1 MTTTAPDAS
10 TRHEDDTAQIA
21 VENPATG
28 EVIGHVADMT
38 AADVAELARRGRAA
52 QPGWEALGFDGRARV
67 LKRMQRWVMDN
78 ADRVVRTI
86 VSETGKTYE
95 DAQIA
100 ELAYGAAAFGFW
112 AHKCAALPRRRADP
126 LVIHL
131 RQGQTAG
138 PAVQAGRA
146 RRRHRPLELP
156 ADEFVRRLHPRAR
169 RGQQRHP
176 QAVGDHAV
184 DIVAAG

>member
-10 TRHEDDTAQIA
+10 PRHEDNTAQIA

-100 ELAYGAAAFGFW
+100 EIAYGAAAFGFW
-112 AHKCAALPRRRADP
+112 AQMRRATSP
-126 LVIHL
+126 TSGSAL
-131 RQGQTAG
+131 RPSSSRANGWSCGTSRSGSSASS
-138 PAVQAGRA
+138 GRGTI
-146 RRRHRPLELP
+146 R
-156 ADEFVRRLHPRAR
+156 
-169 RGQQRHP
+169 
-176 QAVGDHAV
+176 
-184 DIVAAG
+184 